1 MTLDQQPAPEPVA
14 IIGIGCR
21 LAGDV
26 NTPNQFWQFL
36 LDGASAVG
44 EVPADRWEPYLRRD
58 PRNAAILKATTTKGS
73 FLSDLAGFDAEFF
86 GVSPREAELMDP
98 QQRLALEVS
107 WEALEDA
114 GVAPRALA
122 GSDTAVLMGV
132 NSDDYGKLV
141 MEDLPGIEAW
151 TGIGTAL
158 CGIANRVSHLLD
170 LRGPSVALD
179 AACAA
184 SLVAVHQGCQL
195 LRAGETSLALA
206 GGVSALI
213 GPGLT
218 RVLDVAGATAA
229 DGRCKSFDDSADG
242 YGRGEGAAVVV
253 LKRLADARRDND
265 RVIAVIRGGA
275 VAQDGRTVGIM
286 SPNGAAQEDMF
297 RRTCRTAGI
306 DPATI
311 DYVEAHGTGTPTGD
325 PVELTA
331 LSRVYGHGRPAGA
344 PCVVGSVKPNTG
356 HLEGGAGVVG
366 LIKAALALQHNMIP
380 PTAGVRTPTTAVDWG
395 TNGLRVNTDTE
406 PWPQT
411 ETPRR
416 AAVCSYGYGGTIAHV
431 LLEEAPQSSPGPE
444 WETPALHVIP
454 VSGRSEKR
462 LSANAGALAEHLRSG
477 HDAMADIA
485 GTLWNRRSPEPVR
498 AAIIAEDHREAVLGL
513 DALAAGAKHS
523 SVATGSVVPGAE
535 RGAVWVFSGHG
546 SHWTGMGAELLR
558 AEPTFAAVIDQIE
571 PVFAAELGFSARH
584 ALASGEH
591 GGTDQVQAL
600 TFAMQVGLAAVL
612 RSRGAAPAAVIGH
625 SVGEV
630 AACVISGVFDLI
642 SGAKVACYRAR
653 GFRTVQGHGAMA
665 LAAVSFADAESRLHD
680 HPGVV
685 AAISAAPESTVISGT
700 ADAVRRV
707 VEQWSALGIVM
718 RTVNT
723 DVAFHS
729 PAMDGLTAE
738 LGRLTAQLD
747 PQDPVVPLYTTA
759 LADPRSTTRRGSE
772 YWMANLRGRVRFA
785 EAVTAAAEDGHRL
798 FLEVAAHPVVSHSI
812 VDTLTHD
819 GIDDYGVLPLH
830 RRNMPEVR
838 SVTTAIAALH
848 CHGAPVALAPGHSR
862 WAPGLPGNQWQHRR
876 FWRTPATP
884 PNGGGVHD
892 RDTNTLLGGRLQ
904 VSAGVPATVWQTQLD
919 MSTRPY
925 PGDHPV
931 RDTEIVPA
939 AVLLNTLLTAAGSES
954 STAAGSE
961 IVDIRLRTPVA
972 PGRARNIQVVRQ
984 DGTLTLA
991 SSIRTEGEDAADGWL
1006 THCTAGIAD
1015 AVPLPGDLDLA
1026 AVRARCGERLPAGH
1040 VVDTLAGLGVA
1051 AMGFGW
1057 EVTELR
1063 RGDGEFLAV
1072 VRAEPDGRTPATWAS
1087 LLDAATSAASI
1098 TFDAPLRLRMPAR
1111 IDRVALRANPIGTAV
1126 LHIRRAGGTTA
1137 DVSIADESGTVL
1149 GAITGMYFDE
1159 LENPGGNDVTRMM
1172 QQLAWHPTPWQT
1184 GAHPPQVIL
1193 VGGDAPTLAWCM
1205 RDLAAAD
1212 VAHRLCTTPEEIP
1225 ATLAPGAVVLVLPRA
1240 GDAPLDAVTTV
1251 HRTLT
1256 TLLER
1261 TTAARLWSLTRGVY
1275 EGSDIDGSP
1284 LWGFSRVAAA
1294 EHPGLWGG
1302 VIDVADDRLPLG
1314 VLAEL
1319 AGNGVVVVRDDIALT
1334 ARLTRAE
1341 SHRGLP
1347 LSCSPAGTYLVTGG
1361 TGALGVLVATRLADL
1376 GARRIVLLSR
1386 RGIAERSAWAADAEP
1401 ARTILALEERG
1412 VSVRVAAVD
1421 IAAPGAADELR
1432 AVLGDLPPVRGV
1444 VHAAGVEAGA
1454 LLAGTTAEDFSAA
1467 MRPKVDGTLVLHEV
1481 FAPGEL
1487 DWLVLFSSC
1496 GYLAGFPGQGAY
1508 ACANAYLDA
1517 FAQHRR
1523 SLGDRTTAV
1532 AWTAWR
1538 GLGMGSTSSFV
1549 AAQLR
1554 ALGMGVVGPDDAMR
1568 ALDLA
1573 MRADQPHVVVLPV
1586 DADAAAVPMLADI
1599 APVDGED
1606 TGAAVVHP
1614 GRDGVPSPARVAELV
1629 TGAVAAEL
1637 GLSEDAVDP
1646 RLPLAEIG
1654 VDSIMTVALRKQ
1666 LERATGLAL
1675 PPTLLW
1681 EHPTA
1686 AAVTA
1691 RIVELLSGQQDPA
1704 DQEIREEIDE
1714 QIGACP

>member
-229 DGRCKSFDDSADG
+229 DGRCKSFDDAADG

-558 AEPTFAAVIDQIE
+558 EEPAFAAVIDQIE

-759 LADPRSTTRRGSE
+759 LADPRSTARRGSE

-939 AVLLNTLLTAAGSES
+939 AVLLNTLLTAAGSE
-954 STAAGSE
+954 

-991 SSIRTEGEDAADGWL
+991 SSIRTEGDDATDGWL
-1006 THCTAGIAD
+1006 THCTAGIAA
-1015 AVPLPGDLDLA
+1015 AVPLPADLDLA
-1026 AVRARCGERLPAGH
+1026 AVRARCTEALPAGH

-1072 VRAEPDGRTPATWAS
+1072 VRAEPDGGTPATWAG

-1098 TFDAPLRLRMPAR
+1098 IFDAPLRLRMPAR
-1111 IDRVALRANPIGTAV
+1111 IDRVALHANPIGTAV
-1126 LHIRRAGGTTA
+1126 LHIRRGGGTTA
-1137 DVSIADESGTVL
+1137 DVSIADETGTVL

-1172 QQLAWHPTPWQT
+1172 QQLAWHPAPWQT
-1184 GAHPPQVIL
+1184 DARPPQVIL

-1212 VAHRLCTTPEEIP
+1212 VTHRLCTTPEEIP

-1240 GDAPLDAVTTV
+1240 GDAPLDAVTAV

-1261 TTAARLWSLTRGVY
+1261 TTAARLWALTRGVY

-1554 ALGMGVVGPDDAMR
+1554 ARGRGGAGPDDAMR

>member
-44 EVPADRWEPYLRRD
+44 EVPAERWEPYLRRD
-58 PRNAAILKATTTKGS
+58 PRNAAILKATTAKGS

-107 WEALEDA
+107 WEALEHA

-253 LKRLADARRDND
+253 LKRLADALRDND

-297 RRTCRTAGI
+297 RRTCQTAGI

-344 PCVVGSVKPNTG
+344 PCLVGSVKPNTG

-380 PTAGVRTPTTAVDWG
+380 PTAGVRTPTTAVDWD

-406 PWPQT
+406 PWPPT
-411 ETPRR
+411 ATPRR

-444 WETPALHVIP
+444 WETPALHVLP
-454 VSGRSEKR
+454 VSGRSAKR
-462 LSANAGALAEHLRSG
+462 LSANAGALADHLRSG
-477 HDAMADIA
+477 HDAMSDIA

-498 AAIIAEDHREAVLGL
+498 AAIIAEDHREAVLAL
-513 DALAAGAKHS
+513 DALAAGTKHT

-546 SHWTGMGAELLR
+546 SHWAGMGAELLR
-558 AEPTFAAVIDQIE
+558 EEPAFAAVIDQIE
-571 PVFAAELGFSARH
+571 PVFAAELGFSARR

-591 GGTDQVQAL
+591 GGTDRVQAL
-600 TFAMQVGLAAVL
+600 TFAMQVGLAEVL
-612 RSRGAAPAAVIGH
+612 RSRGATPAAVIGH

-630 AACVISGVFDLI
+630 AACVISGVFDLV

-653 GFRTVQGHGAMA
+653 GFRAVQGHGAMA
-665 LAAVSFADAESRLHD
+665 LAAVSFADAELRLND
-680 HPGVV
+680 VSGVV

-700 ADAVRRV
+700 AGAVRRV
-707 VEQWSALGIVM
+707 VEEWSALGIVM

-759 LADPRSTTRRGSE
+759 LADPRSMARRGSG
-772 YWMANLRGRVRFA
+772 YWVANLRGRVRFA

-812 VDTLTHD
+812 VDTLTHN

-848 CHGAPVALAPGHSR
+848 CHGAPVALAPGHSC
-862 WAPGLPGNQWQHRR
+862 WAPDLPGNQWQHRR

-884 PNGGGVHD
+884 PNGGGMHD
-892 RDTNTLLGGRLQ
+892 PDTNTLLGGRLQ

-939 AVLLNTLLTAAGSES
+939 AVLLNTLLTAAS
-954 STAAGSE
+954 SE

-1026 AVRARCGERLPAGH
+1026 AVRARCGETLPAGH

-1063 RGDGEFLAV
+1063 RGGDELDGEFLAV
-1072 VRAEPDGRTPATWAS
+1072 VRAEPDGRTPATWAG

-1098 TFDAPLRLRMPAR
+1098 IFDAPLRLRMPAR

-1126 LHIRRAGGTTA
+1126 LHIRRGRGTTA
-1137 DVSIADESGTVL
+1137 DVTIADQTGTVL
-1149 GAITGMYFDE
+1149 GVISGMFFDE

-1184 GAHPPQVIL
+1184 GARPPQVIL

-1212 VAHRLCTTPEEIP
+1212 VAHRLCATPEEIP

-1261 TTAARLWSLTRGVY
+1261 TTAARLWALTRNVY
-1275 EGSDIDGSP
+1275 EGSDIGGSP
-1284 LWGFSRVAAA
+1284 LWGFSRIAAA

-1302 VIDVADDRLPLG
+1302 VIDVADDCLPLG

-1319 AGNGVVVVRDDIALT
+1319 AGHGVVVVRDDIALT

-1341 SHRGLP
+1341 HHRGLP
-1347 LSCSPAGTYLVTGG
+1347 LSCSPAGSYLITGG
-1361 TGALGVLVATRLADL
+1361 TGALGALVATRLADL

-1386 RGIAERSAWAADAEP
+1386 RGMADRSAWDADAEP

-1421 IAAPGAADELR
+1421 IAASGAADELR
-1432 AVLGDLPPVRGV
+1432 AALRDLPPVRGV

-1454 LLAGTTAEDFSAA
+1454 LLAGTTAEDFAAA
-1467 MRPKVDGTLVLHEV
+1467 MRPKVDGTLTLHEV

-1487 DWLVLFSSC
+1487 DWMVLFSSC

-1554 ALGMGVVGPDDAMR
+1554 ALGMGVVGPNDAMR

-1573 MRADQPHVVVLPV
+1573 MRSDQPHVVVLPV
-1586 DADAAAVPMLADI
+1586 DADAASVPMLADI
-1599 APVDGED
+1599 APVDAED
-1606 TGAAVVHP
+1606 TAAATVRP
-1614 GRDGVPSPARVAELV
+1614 GRDGVLTPARVADLV
-1629 TGAVAAEL
+1629 TAAVAAEL
-1637 GLSEDAVDP
+1637 GLPDGAVDP

-1666 LERATGLAL
+1666 LERVTGLAL

-1691 RIVELLSGQQDPA
+1691 RIVELLSGQQNSA

-1714 QIGACP
+1714 QIGACS